1 MSAYINAAAHDAN
14 EVLSGFR
21 ASLPTI
27 IDIIEAA
34 VLAAVAGFVIV
45 SLNVLF

>member
-1 MSAYINAAAHDAN
+1 MSAYINAAAADAHD
-14 EVLSGFR
+14 VLSGFR

-27 IDIIEAA
+27 AHVVEAA
-34 VLAAVAGFVIV
+34 AVAAVAGFVMI